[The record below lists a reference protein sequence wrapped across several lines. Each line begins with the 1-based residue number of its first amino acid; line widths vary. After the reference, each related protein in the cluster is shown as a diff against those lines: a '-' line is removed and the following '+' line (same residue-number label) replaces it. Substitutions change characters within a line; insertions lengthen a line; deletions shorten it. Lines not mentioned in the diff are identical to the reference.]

1 VSATGGSQRP
11 VVEVLFF
18 PGCPNH
24 EAFLP
29 HLQELLAGQAVRGA
43 VRLVE
48 VPDDESA
55 QRLRFLGSP
64 SLRIDGRD
72 VEPGADERRGYG
84 LQCRVY
90 RTSEGLAGTPPDAW
104 ILGALRSRSG

>member
-1 VSATGGSQRP
+1 MSRQPAEAAEIELLYTRD
-11 VVEVLFF
+11 
-18 PGCPNH
+18 CPNST
-24 EAFLP
+24 AFLP
-29 HLQELLAGQAVRGA
+29 RLQQLLADCGIAGA

-48 VPDDESA
+48 VPDDEAA

-64 SLRIDGRD
+64 SLRVDGRD

-90 RTSEGLAGTPPDAW
+90 RTPEGLTGTPVDAW
-104 ILGALRSRSG
+104 VVGALRSG